1 MGRRTALRGTSV
13 QQGRSDI
20 RFLYDGEN
28 KVTYQVSDA
37 EGFDFTSNSPATVG
51 WGGTAPDPQ
60 SDVLPAIKR
69 SAEQLQRLVDAFDRL
84 GLEKVEP
91 GEFASLIVDPRELF
105 DRKVQEAAG
114 ILDTDRAAFLRSME
128 SVDFEAVREVEAD
141 LMDNPYMVHEA
152 MNFMDTAPLL
162 RIFSLVDGKVMI
174 DRSAANVFAD
184 RERLHPPDFDIDDL
198 EVWDRVLTGDEPP
211 SITAA
216 SWNIWHGGKHFS
228 AEDHGWDSR
237 VAIAQIIES
246 ENIDVVM
253 MQETYSAGDFIAAEL
268 GYYFATTVDW
278 DYLNQGAN
286 ISVLSRYPIEEVY
299 VSDES
304 PFMNVGAKIV
314 ISRIQDLFA
323 ISNWYGMDQFP
334 NVIDFHEARFQQSK
348 STPTLFAGDFNAVPH
363 TDGGDIPASRVLLDA
378 GFTNAFRSLHPDV
391 RADPGYTHRSG
402 SRIDQLY
409 YRGSGLKNTST
420 RLIPT
425 WPVGFPS
432 DHYMI
437 RSTFELDYSTR
448 GRR

>member
-1 MGRRTALRGTSV
+1 
-13 QQGRSDI
+13 
-20 RFLYDGEN
+20 
-28 KVTYQVSDA
+28 VSDA
-37 EGFDFTSNSPATVG
+37 EGFDFTSNSPVTVG

-114 ILDTDRAAFLRSME
+114 LLDTDRAAFLRSME

-141 LMDNPYMVHEA
+141 LMDNPYMVHQV

-162 RIFSLVDGKVMI
+162 RIFSLVAGKVMI

-198 EVWDRVLTGDEPP
+198 EVWDRVLTGDEVRSSYSQFFLPRAHEVEDELS

-228 AEDHGWDSR
+228 VEDRGWDSR

-304 PFMNVGAKIV
+304 PFMNVGAKIA
-314 ISRIQDLFA
+314 ISRSRGLFA
-323 ISNWYGMDQFP
+323 MSTWYGMDQFP
-334 NVIDFHEARFQQSK
+334 NVIDFHEARFRQSE

-363 TDGGDIPASRVLLDA
+363 TDGGDSRASRVLLDA

-391 RADPGYTHRSG
+391 
-402 SRIDQLY
+402 
-409 YRGSGLKNTST
+409 
-420 RLIPT
+420 
-425 WPVGFPS
+425 
-432 DHYMI
+432 
-437 RSTFELDYSTR
+437 
-448 GRR
+448 